1 VSQLEEHFLAARRL
15 ALGIVVGQVG
25 LTLLASV
32 VSLVL
37 GGPAASVS
45 ALLGG
50 GIGTLTSLY
59 MVVNTFRLGPNA
71 EPTKILR
78 GVYRGEFYKL
88 AMTAGLF
95 WLVLVSVEVPVG
107 PMLGAFAVTLIA
119 YWAALGLHL
128 PDMAPK

>member
-1 VSQLEEHFLAARRL
+1 VSQLEEHFLAARRVAL
-15 ALGIVVGQVG
+15 AIVVGQVG

-32 VSLVL
+32 VSLLL
-37 GGPAASVS
+37 GGPRASVS

-50 GIGTLTSLY
+50 GIGTLASLY
-59 MVVNTFRLGPNA
+59 MVVSMFRLGPNA

-95 WLVLVSVEVPVG
+95 WLVLVSVELPVG
-107 PMLGAFAVTLIA
+107 PMLGTFAVTLIA
-119 YWAALGLHL
+119 YWVALGLHL
-128 PDMAPK
+128 PDMAQK